1 MNWRELLKDGK
12 ERLIR
17 AEIED
22 AECDAWILLE
32 YISGLDRARF
42 FLYEQETVP
51 ADVIT
56 KYKEILEQ
64 RSSHIPVQHL
74 TGSQEFMGLEFMVTP
89 DVLIPRQDTELL
101 VETVLPYV
109 KGKKVLDVCT
119 GSGCIAISLALLG
132 QTSAADAVD
141 ISEKALNVAKINA
154 GRLHAPVE
162 FFEGDLLEDIKG
174 TYDVIV
180 SNPPYIASGE
190 LSKLMPEVHEH
201 EPELALDGGTDGLEF
216 YPRLLQEVR
225 KHLVP
230 GGIFAVEIGYDQGVA
245 VREMFRRNHFED
257 AKCHQDLC
265 GKDRVVIGRYR
276 PDIL

>member
-1 MNWRELLKDGK
+1 MNWRELLKAGK

-22 AECDAWILLE
+22 ADCDAWILLE

-42 FLYEQETVP
+42 FIYEQEKVP
-51 ADVIT
+51 TDVIT
-56 KYKEILEQ
+56 KYTEMLEQ
-64 RSSHIPVQHL
+64 RSCHIPVQHL

-132 QTSAADAVD
+132 QTLATDAVD
-141 ISEKALNVAKINA
+141 ISEKALKVAKINA
-154 GRLHAPVE
+154 VRLHAPVD
-162 FFEGDLLEDIKG
+162 FYQGDLLEDIKG

-190 LSKLMPEVHEH
+190 LQKLMPEVHDH
-201 EPELALDGGTDGLEF
+201 EPELALDGGTDGLGF
-216 YPRLLQEVR
+216 YPRLLQEVT
-225 KHLVP
+225 KHLAP

-257 AKCHQDLC
+257 VKCHQDLC
-265 GKDRVVIGRYR
+265 GKDRVIIGRYQ
-276 PDIL
+276 

>member
-1 MNWRELLKDGK
+1 MNWRELLKVGK

-51 ADVIT
+51 TDVIT
-56 KYKEILEQ
+56 KYTEMLEQ
-64 RSSHIPVQHL
+64 RSRHIPVQHL

-132 QTSAADAVD
+132 QTSATDAVD
-141 ISEKALNVAKINA
+141 ISEKALKVAKINA
-154 GRLHAPVE
+154 ERLHAPVD
-162 FFEGDLLEDIKG
+162 FYQGDLLKDIKG

-190 LSKLMPEVHEH
+190 LQKLMPEVHDH
-201 EPELALDGGTDGLEF
+201 EPELALDGGTDGLDF
-216 YPRLLQEVR
+216 YPRLLQEVT
-225 KHLVP
+225 KHLAS
-230 GGIFAVEIGYDQGVA
+230 GGIFAAEIGYDQGVA

-257 AKCHQDLC
+257 VKCHQDLC
-265 GKDRVVIGRYR
+265 GKDRVIIGKYQ
-276 PDIL
+276 

>member
-1 MNWRELLKDGK
+1 MNWRELLKAGK

-22 AECDAWILLE
+22 ADCDAWILLE

-42 FLYEQETVP
+42 FLYEQEKVP
-51 ADVIT
+51 TDVIT
-56 KYKEILEQ
+56 KYTEMLEQ
-64 RSSHIPVQHL
+64 RSCHIPVQHL

-132 QTSAADAVD
+132 QTSATDAVD
-141 ISEKALNVAKINA
+141 ISEKALKVAKINA
-154 GRLHAPVE
+154 GRLHAPVD
-162 FFEGDLLEDIKG
+162 FYQGDLLEDIKG

-190 LSKLMPEVHEH
+190 LQKLMPEVHDH
-201 EPELALDGGTDGLEF
+201 EPELALDGGTDGLDF
-216 YPRLLQEVR
+216 YPRLLQEVT
-225 KHLVP
+225 KHLAP
-230 GGIFAVEIGYDQGVA
+230 GGIFVVEIGYDQGVA

-257 AKCHQDLC
+257 VKCHQDLC
-265 GKDRVVIGRYR
+265 GKDRVIIGRYQ
-276 PDIL
+276 

>member
-1 MNWRELLKDGK
+1 MNWRELLKAGK

-22 AECDAWILLE
+22 ADCDAWILLE

-42 FLYEQETVP
+42 FLYEQEKVP
-51 ADVIT
+51 TDVIT
-56 KYKEILEQ
+56 KYTEMLEQ
-64 RSSHIPVQHL
+64 RSCHIPVQHL

-132 QTSAADAVD
+132 QTLATDAVD
-141 ISEKALNVAKINA
+141 ISEKALKVAKINA
-154 GRLHAPVE
+154 GRLHAPVD
-162 FFEGDLLEDIKG
+162 FYQGDLLEDIKG

-190 LSKLMPEVHEH
+190 LQKLMPEVHDH
-201 EPELALDGGTDGLEF
+201 EPELALDGGTDGLDY
-216 YPRLLQEVR
+216 YPRLLQEVT
-225 KHLVP
+225 KHLAP

-257 AKCHQDLC
+257 VKCHQDLC
-265 GKDRVVIGRYR
+265 GKDRVIIGRYQ
-276 PDIL
+276 

>member
-1 MNWRELLKDGK
+1 MNWRELLKAGK

-22 AECDAWILLE
+22 ADCDAWILLE

-42 FLYEQETVP
+42 FLYEQEKVP
-51 ADVIT
+51 TDVIT
-56 KYKEILEQ
+56 KYTEMLEQ
-64 RSSHIPVQHL
+64 RSCHIPVQHL

-109 KGKKVLDVCT
+109 KGKNGLDVCT

-132 QTSAADAVD
+132 QTLATDAVD
-141 ISEKALNVAKINA
+141 ISEKALKVAKINA
-154 GRLHAPVE
+154 GRLHAPVD
-162 FFEGDLLEDIKG
+162 FYQGDLLEDIKG

-190 LSKLMPEVHEH
+190 LQKLMPEVHDH
-201 EPELALDGGTDGLEF
+201 EPELALDGGTDGLDY
-216 YPRLLQEVR
+216 YPRLLQEVT
-225 KHLVP
+225 KHLAP

-257 AKCHQDLC
+257 VKCHQDLC
-265 GKDRVVIGRYR
+265 GKDRVIIGRYQ
-276 PDIL
+276 

>member
-1 MNWRELLKDGK
+1 MNWRELLKVGK

-51 ADVIT
+51 TDVIT
-56 KYKEILEQ
+56 KYTEMLEQ
-64 RSSHIPVQHL
+64 RSLHIPVQHL

-132 QTSAADAVD
+132 QTSATDAVD
-141 ISEKALNVAKINA
+141 ISEKALKVAKINA
-154 GRLHAPVE
+154 GRLHAPVD
-162 FFEGDLLEDIKG
+162 FYQGDLLEDIKG

-190 LSKLMPEVHEH
+190 LQKLMPEVHDH
-201 EPELALDGGTDGLEF
+201 EPELALDGGTDGLDF
-216 YPRLLQEVR
+216 YPRLLQEVT
-225 KHLVP
+225 KHLAP

-257 AKCHQDLC
+257 VKCHQDLC
-265 GKDRVVIGRYR
+265 GKDRVIIGRYQ
-276 PDIL
+276 

>member
-1 MNWRELLKDGK
+1 MNWRELLKAGK

-51 ADVIT
+51 TDVIT
-56 KYKEILEQ
+56 QYTEMLEQ
-64 RSSHIPVQHL
+64 RSRHIPVQHL

-132 QTSAADAVD
+132 QTSATDAVD

-154 GRLHAPVE
+154 ERLHAPVD
-162 FFEGDLLEDIKG
+162 FYQGDLLKDIKG

-190 LSKLMPEVHEH
+190 LQKLMPEVHDH
-201 EPELALDGGTDGLEF
+201 EPELALDGGTDGLDF
-216 YPRLLQEVR
+216 YPRLLQEVT
-225 KHLVP
+225 KHLAS
-230 GGIFAVEIGYDQGVA
+230 GGIFAAEIGYDQGVA

-257 AKCHQDLC
+257 VKCHQDLC
-265 GKDRVVIGRYR
+265 GKDRVIIGKYQ
-276 PDIL
+276 

>member
-1 MNWRELLKDGK
+1 MNWRELLKAGK

-22 AECDAWILLE
+22 ADCDAWILLE

-42 FLYEQETVP
+42 FLYEQEKVP
-51 ADVIT
+51 TDVVT
-56 KYKEILEQ
+56 KYTEMLEQ
-64 RSSHIPVQHL
+64 RSCHIPVQHL

-132 QTSAADAVD
+132 QTSATDAVD
-141 ISEKALNVAKINA
+141 ISEKALKVAKINA
-154 GRLHAPVE
+154 GRLHAPVD
-162 FFEGDLLEDIKG
+162 FYQGDLLEDIKG

-190 LSKLMPEVHEH
+190 LQKLMPEVHDH
-201 EPELALDGGTDGLEF
+201 EPELALDGGTDGLDF
-216 YPRLLQEVR
+216 YPRLLQEVT
-225 KHLVP
+225 KHLAP

-257 AKCHQDLC
+257 VKCHQDLC
-265 GKDRVVIGRYR
+265 GKDRVIIGRYQ
-276 PDIL
+276 

>member
-1 MNWRELLKDGK
+1 MNWRELLKAGK

-51 ADVIT
+51 TDVIT
-56 KYKEILEQ
+56 KYTEMLEQ
-64 RSSHIPVQHL
+64 RSRHIPVQHL

-132 QTSAADAVD
+132 QTSATDAVD
-141 ISEKALNVAKINA
+141 ISEKALKVAKINA
-154 GRLHAPVE
+154 ERLHAPVD
-162 FFEGDLLEDIKG
+162 FYQGDLLKDIKG

-190 LSKLMPEVHEH
+190 LQKLMPEVHDH
-201 EPELALDGGTDGLEF
+201 EPELALDGGTDGLDF
-216 YPRLLQEVR
+216 YPRLLQEVT
-225 KHLVP
+225 KHLAS
-230 GGIFAVEIGYDQGVA
+230 GGIFAAEIGYDQGVA

-257 AKCHQDLC
+257 VKCHQDLC
-265 GKDRVVIGRYR
+265 GKDRVIIGKYQ
-276 PDIL
+276 

>member
-1 MNWRELLKDGK
+1 MNWRELLKAGK

-22 AECDAWILLE
+22 ADCDAWILLE

-42 FLYEQETVP
+42 FLYEQEKVP
-51 ADVIT
+51 TDVIT
-56 KYKEILEQ
+56 KYTEMLEQ
-64 RSSHIPVQHL
+64 RSCHIPVQHL

-132 QTSAADAVD
+132 QTSATDAVD
-141 ISEKALNVAKINA
+141 ISEKALKVAKINA
-154 GRLHAPVE
+154 GRLHSPVD
-162 FFEGDLLEDIKG
+162 FYQGDLLEDIKG

-190 LSKLMPEVHEH
+190 LQKLMPEVHDH
-201 EPELALDGGTDGLEF
+201 EPELALDGGTDGLDF
-216 YPRLLQEVR
+216 YPRLLQEVT
-225 KHLVP
+225 KHLAP

-257 AKCHQDLC
+257 VKCHQDLC
-265 GKDRVVIGRYR
+265 GKDRVIIGRYQ
-276 PDIL
+276 

>member
-1 MNWRELLKDGK
+1 MNWRELLKAGK

-22 AECDAWILLE
+22 ADCDAWILLE

-42 FLYEQETVP
+42 FLYEQEKVP
-51 ADVIT
+51 TDVIT
-56 KYKEILEQ
+56 KYTEMLEQ
-64 RSSHIPVQHL
+64 RSCHIPVQHL

-132 QTSAADAVD
+132 QTSATDAVD
-141 ISEKALNVAKINA
+141 ISEKALKVAKINA
-154 GRLHAPVE
+154 GRLHAPVD
-162 FFEGDLLEDIKG
+162 FYQGDLLEDIKG

-190 LSKLMPEVHEH
+190 LQKLMPEVHDH
-201 EPELALDGGTDGLEF
+201 EPELALDGGTDGLDF
-216 YPRLLQEVR
+216 YPRLLQEVT
-225 KHLVP
+225 KHLAP

-257 AKCHQDLC
+257 VKCHQDLC
-265 GKDRVVIGRYR
+265 GKDRVIIGRYQ
-276 PDIL
+276 

>member
-1 MNWRELLKDGK
+1 MNWRELLKVGK

-22 AECDAWILLE
+22 ADCDAWILLE

-51 ADVIT
+51 TDVIT
-56 KYKEILEQ
+56 KYTEMLEQ
-64 RSSHIPVQHL
+64 RSCHIPVQHL

-132 QTSAADAVD
+132 QTSATDAVD
-141 ISEKALNVAKINA
+141 ISEKALKVAKINA
-154 GRLHAPVE
+154 GRLHAPVD
-162 FFEGDLLEDIKG
+162 FYQGDLLEDIKG

-190 LSKLMPEVHEH
+190 LQKLMPEVHDH
-201 EPELALDGGTDGLEF
+201 EPELALDGGTDGLDF
-216 YPRLLQEVR
+216 YPRLLQEVT
-225 KHLVP
+225 KHLAP

-257 AKCHQDLC
+257 VKCHQDLC
-265 GKDRVVIGRYR
+265 GKDRVIIGRYQ
-276 PDIL
+276 

>member
-1 MNWRELLKDGK
+1 MNWRELLKAGK

-51 ADVIT
+51 TDVIT
-56 KYKEILEQ
+56 KYTEMLEQ
-64 RSSHIPVQHL
+64 RSLHIPVQHL

-101 VETVLPYV
+101 VETVLPYA

-132 QTSAADAVD
+132 QTSATDAVD
-141 ISEKALNVAKINA
+141 ISEKALKVAKINA
-154 GRLHAPVE
+154 ERLHAPVD
-162 FFEGDLLEDIKG
+162 FYQGDLLKDIKG

-190 LSKLMPEVHEH
+190 LQKLMPEVHDH
-201 EPELALDGGTDGLEF
+201 EPELALDGGTDGLDF
-216 YPRLLQEVR
+216 YPRLLQEVT
-225 KHLVP
+225 KHLAS
-230 GGIFAVEIGYDQGVA
+230 GGIFAAEIGYDQGVA

-257 AKCHQDLC
+257 VKCHQDLC
-265 GKDRVVIGRYR
+265 GKDRVIIGKYQ
-276 PDIL
+276 

>member
-1 MNWRELLKDGK
+1 MNWRELLKTGK

-22 AECDAWILLE
+22 ADCDAWILLE

-42 FLYEQETVP
+42 FLYEQEKVP
-51 ADVIT
+51 TDVIT
-56 KYKEILEQ
+56 QYTEMLEQ
-64 RSSHIPVQHL
+64 RSCHIPVQHL

-132 QTSAADAVD
+132 QTLATDAVD
-141 ISEKALNVAKINA
+141 ISEKALKVAKINA
-154 GRLHAPVE
+154 GRLHAPVD
-162 FFEGDLLEDIKG
+162 FYQGDLLEDIKG

-190 LSKLMPEVHEH
+190 LQKLMPEVHDH
-201 EPELALDGGTDGLEF
+201 EPELALDGGTDGLDY
-216 YPRLLQEVR
+216 YPRLLQEVT
-225 KHLVP
+225 KHLAP

-257 AKCHQDLC
+257 VKCHQDLC
-265 GKDRVVIGRYR
+265 GKDRVIIGRYQ
-276 PDIL
+276 

>member
-1 MNWRELLKDGK
+1 MNWRELLKAGK

-22 AECDAWILLE
+22 ADCDAWILLE

-42 FLYEQETVP
+42 FLYEQEKVP
-51 ADVIT
+51 TDVIT
-56 KYKEILEQ
+56 KYTEMLEQ
-64 RSSHIPVQHL
+64 RSCHIPVQHL

-132 QTSAADAVD
+132 QTSATDAVD
-141 ISEKALNVAKINA
+141 ISEKALKVAKINA
-154 GRLHAPVE
+154 GRLHAPVD
-162 FFEGDLLEDIKG
+162 FYQGDLLEDLKG

-190 LSKLMPEVHEH
+190 LQKLMPEVHDH
-201 EPELALDGGTDGLEF
+201 EPELALDGGTDGLDF
-216 YPRLLQEVR
+216 YPRLLQEVT
-225 KHLVP
+225 KHLAP

-257 AKCHQDLC
+257 VKCHQDLC
-265 GKDRVVIGRYR
+265 GKDRVIIGRYQ
-276 PDIL
+276 

>member
-1 MNWRELLKDGK
+1 MNWRELLKAGK

-22 AECDAWILLE
+22 ADCDAWILLE

-51 ADVIT
+51 TDVIT
-56 KYKEILEQ
+56 KYTEMLEQ
-64 RSSHIPVQHL
+64 RSCHIPVQHL

-132 QTSAADAVD
+132 QTSATDAVD
-141 ISEKALNVAKINA
+141 ISEKALKVAKINA
-154 GRLHAPVE
+154 GRLHAPVD
-162 FFEGDLLEDIKG
+162 FYQGDLLEDIKG

-190 LSKLMPEVHEH
+190 LQKLMPEVHDH
-201 EPELALDGGTDGLEF
+201 EPELALDGGTDGLDF
-216 YPRLLQEVR
+216 YPRLLQEVT
-225 KHLVP
+225 KHLAP

-257 AKCHQDLC
+257 VKCHQDLC
-265 GKDRVVIGRYR
+265 GKDRVIIGRYQ
-276 PDIL
+276 